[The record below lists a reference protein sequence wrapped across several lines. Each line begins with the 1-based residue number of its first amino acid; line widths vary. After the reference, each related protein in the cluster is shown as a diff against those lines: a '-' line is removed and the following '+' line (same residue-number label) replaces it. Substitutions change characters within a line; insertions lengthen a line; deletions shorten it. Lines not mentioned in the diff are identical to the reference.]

1 MMGGGGGRVS
11 DLYAAENNP
20 AMRRELMMQE
30 IKFSAAVKSSSESV
44 QYVVISE
51 DH

>member
-1 MMGGGGGRVS
+1 MGVS

-20 AMRRELMMQE
+20 AVRGELMTQE
-30 IKFSAAVKSSSESV
+30 IKFSVAVKSSSESV

-51 DH
+51 GHGLPEAS